1 MNIKKGDNVL
11 VIAGKEKGKVGKVLQ
26 TSPKTGKVTVENIN
40 MVTKHKKPKS
50 QQDKGGIIKKVAP
63 MEASNVMVVC
73 PNCGKATRISHKE
86 VDGKKVRICKK
97 CGASLDKEHVKTVKK
112 EAKKAEKAEK
122 TAKKAENIQK
132 TDAKVETKATEEKAV
147 KTAPKKSK
155 TTSQGK

>member
-73 PNCGKATRISHKE
+73 PNCGKATRISHKQ
-86 VDGKKVRICKK
+86 VDGKKVRI
-97 CGASLDKEHVKTVKK
+97 
-112 EAKKAEKAEK
+112 
-122 TAKKAENIQK
+122 
-132 TDAKVETKATEEKAV
+132 
-147 KTAPKKSK
+147 
-155 TTSQGK
+155 